1 MQTPPFLLD
10 SLYNPGQYL
19 LSPCI
24 GSFKECLPDKQDVI
38 ERSSSSHPLLLPHQP
53 LHSDQPLLLSSCLSS
68 TIPFL
73 LAHYL
78 RAEVMKVDGQPR
90 VPAEEVLQV
99 VSIGREE
106 VGLGV
111 GGGSDF

>member
-1 MQTPPFLLD
+1 M
-10 SLYNPGQYL
+10 
-19 LSPCI
+19 
-24 GSFKECLPDKQDVI
+24 
-38 ERSSSSHPLLLPHQP
+38 
-53 LHSDQPLLLSSCLSS
+53 
-68 TIPFL
+68 
-73 LAHYL
+73 AHYL

-99 VSIGREE
+99 VSIGQEE

>member
-1 MQTPPFLLD
+1 MQTPPFLLGA
-10 SLYNPGQYL
+10 LYNPGQYL

-38 ERSSSSHPLLLPHQP
+38 EGSTCSSPTS
-53 LHSDQPLLLSSCLSS
+53 
-68 TIPFL
+68 PFL
-73 LAHYL
+73 MAHYL
-78 RAEVMKVDGQPR
+78 RGEVMKVDGQPR

-99 VSIGREE
+99 VSIGQEE

-111 GGGSDF
+111 GGGSDFLE